1 MVISNVSVWGR
12 GECDPSSGRGECE
25 LEVGANVNLV
35 PSWEDD
41 SFALFQWPGG
51 CATSQ
56 ARGGAAGGRGPGH
69 SESREGSL

>member
-35 PSWEDD
+35 PVGGHPKPCIKSVGIVFKFSGYGVHD
-41 SFALFQWPGG
+41 SNFVM
-51 CATSQ
+51 
-56 ARGGAAGGRGPGH
+56 
-69 SESREGSL
+69 